1 MAELLKTQTCPY
13 CNDEVEDCRSIWDYE
28 ADEEV
33 TCDSCGKV
41 YVVKPQY
48 KFEGWL
54 IEEQCQQCG
63 EWTDDGYK
71 MCDCGEYSE
80 KY

>member
-1 MAELLKTQTCPY
+1 MPY
-13 CNDEVEDCRSIWDYE
+13 CNDEVEDCRSVWDYE

-33 TCDSCGKV
+33 TCDSYEKV

-54 IEEQCQQCG
+54 IEEQCQQC
-63 EWTDDGYK
+63 E
-71 MCDCGEYSE
+71 E
-80 KY
+80 